1 MWTRSSSST
10 ACSRLMLCRRRFK
23 RLSRINAR
31 SCAPW
36 WGKSMMWHVAT
47 YQPTHRCFCF
57 LCSERYRDL
66 LKAADTIA
74 AMQTSAGT
82 LIEQVHCIQANCR
95 SLNEQQLLGFQ
106 SAPTPTAT
114 EVMLQQR
121 TANKQMSNYY
131 STMVQI
137 KLLSSL
143 PDLIW
148 THIDQEQ
155 FFAATELFLFSRHIS
170 TGLQLDAKNELMQ
183 QLPVARKQWEILRP
197 FHITIKQSVL
207 AVLEREQLSAE
218 TVVDCMQSLLLLDRC
233 NLASVVETFLQLR
246 ATAFVQCL
254 QSQQKNS
261 DKDKTRRVKDRI
273 LASLYIL
280 NGTIE
285 LLDKCLLGKFFKA

>member
-1 MWTRSSSST
+1 M
-10 ACSRLMLCRRRFK
+10 
-23 RLSRINAR
+23 
-31 SCAPW
+31 
-36 WGKSMMWHVAT
+36 V
-47 YQPTHRCFCF
+47 
-57 LCSERYRDL
+57 
-66 LKAADTIA
+66 
-74 AMQTSAGT
+74 
-82 LIEQVHCIQANCR
+82 
-95 SLNEQQLLGFQ
+95 
-106 SAPTPTAT
+106 
-114 EVMLQQR
+114 QQR
-121 TANKQMSNYY
+121 TANKQINNYY

-143 PDLIW
+143 PELIW

-155 FFAATELFLFSRHIS
+155 FYAATELFLFSRHIS
-170 TGLQLDAKNELMQ
+170 TGLQLDAKNNLMQ

-207 AVLEREQLSAE
+207 AVLEREQLSPE

-233 NLASVVETFLQLR
+233 SLSNVVETFLQLR

-254 QSQQKNS
+254 QSQQKTVDK

-285 LLDKCLLGKFFKA
+285 LLDKCLLGESLEQYTRLTGY

>member
-1 MWTRSSSST
+1 MYS
-10 ACSRLMLCRRRFK
+10 A
-23 RLSRINAR
+23 
-31 SCAPW
+31 
-36 WGKSMMWHVAT
+36 
-47 YQPTHRCFCF
+47 Y
-57 LCSERYRDL
+57 SERYRDL

-82 LIEQVHCIQANCR
+82 LIEQVHCVQANCR

-106 SAPTPTAT
+106 SAPIPTAT
-114 EVMLQQR
+114 MVQQR
-121 TANKQMSNYY
+121 TANKQISNYY

-143 PDLIW
+143 PELIW

-155 FFAATELFLFSRHIS
+155 FYAATELFLFSRHIS
-170 TGLQLDAKNELMQ
+170 TGLQLDAKNNLMQ

-207 AVLEREQLSAE
+207 AVLEREQLSPE
-218 TVVDCMQSLLLLDRC
+218 TVVDCMQSLLLLDRSSLS
-233 NLASVVETFLQLR
+233 NVVETFLQLR

-254 QSQQKNS
+254 QSQQKTV

-285 LLDKCLLGKFFKA
+285 LLDKCLLGESLESYTEWAAY